1 MGENRILDDL
11 KASFA
16 QAMDD
21 SIFSVTENIDHGA
34 MVLIESSGPVYI
46 NQQTRDRL
54 KALGPLAY
62 AIAVKRLIPDVAQ
75 PLNVD
80 ERPING
86 VKTVKSSARPA

>member
-1 MGENRILDDL
+1 MGENRIVDDL
-11 KASFA
+11 KESLA

-21 SIFSVTENIDHGA
+21 SIFSVTENTGHGA
-34 MVLIESSGPVYI
+34 MVLIESSGQVYI

-62 AIAVKRLIPDVAQ
+62 AIAVKRLIADIAQ
-75 PLNVD
+75 PLNVG